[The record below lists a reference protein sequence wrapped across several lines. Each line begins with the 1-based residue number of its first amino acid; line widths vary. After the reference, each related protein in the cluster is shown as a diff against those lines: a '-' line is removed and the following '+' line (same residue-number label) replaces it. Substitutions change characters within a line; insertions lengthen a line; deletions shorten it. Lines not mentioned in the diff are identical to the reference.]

1 MGFAALEIRLRRRT
15 SPFLHHKHT
24 KGLIVMYTLLALS
37 DKNTWLIGRLLIA
50 IRFEHT
56 IIRLSRE
63 ESLLSLGVTKYR
75 RRPSRE
81 H

>member
-1 MGFAALEIRLRRRT
+1 
-15 SPFLHHKHT
+15 
-24 KGLIVMYTLLALS
+24 MYTLLALS

-63 ESLLSLGVTKYR
+63 ENLLNLGVTKYR
-75 RRPSRE
+75 KGPSRE